1 MADEF
6 DDLVEPLTVRGAKD
20 AMASDAEQQTLQ
32 VARLASRLYSA
43 AAPSLRPRL
52 LACLLRPLGT
62 LGAAAVAAGA
72 FAGFMQR
79 GSPTEAGPAIA
90 DAARISEAQIGELAR
105 FVVQVSPE
113 ALQEFARLVA
123 ERPLGIAAF
132 SASAAMLLMQRLGSP
147 SARSAAVMR

>member
-6 DDLVEPLTVRGAKD
+6 DDLIEPLQVRGAVE
-20 AMASDAEQQTLQ
+20 ANASGVERQSMQ

-62 LGAAAVAAGA
+62 LGTAAVAAGA
-72 FAGFMQR
+72 FAGFTQR
-79 GSPTEAGPAIA
+79 GAAADAGTGIA
-90 DAARISEAQIGELAR
+90 DAARFSEAQIGELAR

-113 ALQEFARLVA
+113 ALQEFARMVA
-123 ERPLGIAAF
+123 KRPMGIAAF

-147 SARSAAVMR
+147 AASAHD